1 MGDRRADS
9 PCAGCRSEA
18 NYYRHRRQRDERRRR
33 RDGAGA
39 GAKLLT
45 KDNQQIAAG
54 GRALESLARIDVSEL
69 DKRLAGCRI
78 DVACDVTNPLTGPQG
93 ATAVF
98 GPQKGATAEM
108 IPCLDNALAHF
119 ADIIHRDLELDVL
132 HLEGGGAAG
141 EWARACTPFAAQ
153 SCGRALRL

>member
-1 MGDRRADS
+1 MVQAL
-9 PCAGCRSEA
+9 
-18 NYYRHRRQRDERRRR
+18 
-33 RDGAGA
+33 

-108 IPCLDNALAHF
+108 IDPVLRSKAWSAVILGLAMFWSVIALVVCNVW
-119 ADIIHRDLELDVL
+119 LL
-132 HLEGGGAAG
+132 
-141 EWARACTPFAAQ
+141 
-153 SCGRALRL
+153 S